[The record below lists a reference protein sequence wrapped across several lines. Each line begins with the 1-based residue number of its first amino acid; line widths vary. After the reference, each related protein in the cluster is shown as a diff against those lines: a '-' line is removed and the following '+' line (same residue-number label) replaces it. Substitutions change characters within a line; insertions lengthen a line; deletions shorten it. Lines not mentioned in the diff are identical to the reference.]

1 MNRNL
6 NRRIHP
12 IAEADGLS
20 PKKLRNLKKLKIRFN
35 IMKIKEAI
43 TRLREKVI
51 TLLGGV
57 TKERCGIENSVMYTE
72 GKRRAALKILNRM
85 EELYG
90 VPADEWCKEMYK
102 FTSDMYESNDR
113 IIQKYI
119 EDCII

>member
-1 MNRNL
+1 
-6 NRRIHP
+6 
-12 IAEADGLS
+12 
-20 PKKLRNLKKLKIRFN
+20 
-35 IMKIKEAI
+35 MKIKEAI
-43 TRLREKVI
+43 RILREKVI

-57 TKERCGIENSVMYTE
+57 TKERCGIENSVMFTE

-90 VPADEWCKEMYK
+90 VPADEWCKDMYK

-119 EDCII
+119 EDGII

>member
-1 MNRNL
+1 M
-6 NRRIHP
+6 I
-12 IAEADGLS
+12 
-20 PKKLRNLKKLKIRFN
+20 
-35 IMKIKEAI
+35 KIKEAI

-57 TKERCGIENSVMYTE
+57 TKERCGIENSVMYTN
-72 GKRRAALKILNRM
+72 GKFRAAEAILNRM

-113 IIQKYI
+113 TLNKYI
-119 EDCII
+119 KDGII

>member
-1 MNRNL
+1 
-6 NRRIHP
+6 
-12 IAEADGLS
+12 
-20 PKKLRNLKKLKIRFN
+20 
-35 IMKIKEAI
+35 MKIKEAI

-57 TKERCGIENSVMYTE
+57 TKERCGIENSVMFTN
-72 GKRRAALKILNRM
+72 GKWRAAKAILNRM

-102 FTSDMYESNDR
+102 YTSDMYESNDR

-119 EDCII
+119 EDGII